1 MLKDGLLNPAINHLL
16 SRVRHTNFL
25 LISDRGF
32 PTLPRVEVIDISLV
46 ADMPRVLDVLR
57 AVRANFHCGRA
68 VMSAEFRE
76 VQASSVK
83 HSYAEAMQG
92 IEIDWITHIE
102 FKRKALQAVGIIR
115 TGDTTRFGNVL
126 LESS

>member
-32 PTLPRVEVIDISLV
+32 PTLPQVETVDISLV

-57 AVRANFHCGRA
+57 AVRANFQCRCA

-76 VQASSVK
+76 LQTPEVQSA
-83 HSYAEAMQG
+83 YGQAMDG
-92 IEIDWITHIE
+92 LEITWIPHLE
-102 FKRKALQAVGIIR
+102 FKQKALQAIGIIR
-115 TGDTTRFGNVL
+115 TGDTTRFGNIL